1 MTSDRVYRLDD
12 NGKVIGYWTLIDNE
26 PFTRSLRD
34 LKQPQTKEILI
45 DMKNYDMALDDL
57 KEVDK

>member
-34 LKQPQTKEILI
+34 LKQLQTKEILI
-45 DMKNYDMALDDL
+45 DMKKL
-57 KEVDK
+57 